1 MSGDYSRINPQ
12 EAFRHSALWIQQ
24 GRVLLD
30 SDFNEMVEIL
40 KTRIEKLSLDA
51 MGNPGIPLLTNPDAF
66 LVTLLAGPT
75 DLAVTPGRIY
85 VDGLM
90 AEIFEN
96 EVVTYLG
103 QPFYP
108 DPPAL
113 PAGDAAVY
121 LELWEEELTWVEAP
135 YLLDP
140 ALGGVDTT
148 TRKRVVFQL
157 HADAVDVAE
166 CGVDVG
172 DPPSAGR
179 LTTRAIA
186 APTPD
191 DPCVLPPADGYR
203 GLENRLYRI
212 EIHDGGALGTARFKW
227 SRDNGSIVSPVR
239 QMANEGGQTVLT
251 VDRIGRD
258 PILRFISGD
267 WVTITDDH
275 REWMDEPGEMAQVS
289 NTDEAAGTITLD
301 RTIPTVGTRAFG
313 ATPAH
318 LDARHTRIQ
327 KWDQTGATNTVDS
340 EGLITTGAAS
350 VTIDDAGVG
359 IEIEF
364 STDPAGGD
372 FRRGDYWVFWART
385 ATAEIEELTD
395 TPPRGII
402 RHYVQL
408 AAANGLGGA
417 NPVLTD
423 CRPQDQP
430 GEGGCCTVVVRPG
443 ESIQAA
449 IDSLP
454 PQGGCICIKAGVH
467 PVPATLNLNRANVHM
482 HGESPGAILQGAAP
496 LLQIGTSAVGVRIE
510 MLDFLGR
517 VQQQGPAAI
526 VTMAGA
532 TDVTVEDCRIAP
544 FPGTSGGTGIQIVR
558 TDRARIAGN
567 AILNTDFGITVTGL
581 SALPVIEGNAMLFGI
596 GRDANPASTGI
607 WIASNPS
614 AAHVEDNV
622 ILGAH
627 HGIVVND
634 NPFGVPVSGSS
645 STLIANNA
653 ILTGALQGEGD
664 GRARG
669 IDTAAA
675 LSTVKGNRIAVL
687 APAGIGI
694 RATGSGSTV
703 IENKV
708 SALQESQLPAFGI
721 QIGYENEG
729 GGLAA
734 AIRVA
739 ENQLSGTLIG
749 ILVTQA
755 TGPTVDGNTI
765 AAVEAVPVFGILSL
779 GSPLQ
784 RLTGNRIAGAF
795 VGIGTNL
802 GRESRIEGNDVF
814 GGVGGILLQRD
825 WRPSLSGNRLDACR
839 GFGAVSTLIVGR
851 TECIGNRIANAGY
864 AVARSIGLGAFLVL
878 GEWHVEAN
886 EVLDTG
892 EAPEGAGASNQAWG
906 IWGDLIQQA
915 SVENNLINYSDALT
929 RDVAREDRALMLRGL
944 LEFRIALGQA
954 EVVFGFPVQILGNRF
969 IGNGAS
975 ALVELAELQ
984 VSDNARL
991 RFERVFF
998 SDNYCLHVSGAPNRN
1013 LATVVLVGH
1022 GCTVT
1027 GNQVKATAPGFFSF
1041 DFNGMRG
1048 PFADNVVN
1056 GGALAYVPFAPAPD
1070 GQNNFIL

>member
-1 MSGDYSRINPQ
+1 MSGDYSRINPH
-12 EAFRHSALWIQQ
+12 EAFRHSALWTQQ

-51 MGNPGIPLLTNPDAF
+51 MGNPGIPFLTNPDAF

-75 DLAVTPGRIY
+75 DLALAPGRIY

-90 AEIFEN
+90 AEIFES
-96 EVVTYLG
+96 EAVTYLG
-103 QPFYP
+103 QPFFP

-157 HADAVDVAE
+157 HADAVEVGE
-166 CGVDVG
+166 CGLEVG
-172 DPPSAGR
+172 EPPSAGR

-186 APTPD
+186 VPTPD
-191 DPCVLPPADGYR
+191 DPCVLPPANGYR

-212 EIHDGGALGTARFKW
+212 DIHDGGPLGTARFKW

-239 QMANEGGQTVLT
+239 QMADGGGRTVLT
-251 VDRIGRD
+251 VNRIGRD
-258 PILRFISGD
+258 PVLRFISGD
-267 WVTITDDH
+267 WVTVTDDH
-275 REWMDEPGEMAQVS
+275 REWMDEPGEMAQVFD
-289 NTDEAAGTITLD
+289 TDEAAGTITLD
-301 RTIPTVGTRAFG
+301 RAIPGVGARAFG
-313 ATPAH
+313 NNPGE
-318 LDARHTRIQ
+318 LGERHTRIQ
-327 KWDQTGATNTVDS
+327 KWDQTGDTNVVDG
-340 EGLITTGAAS
+340 EGLIATGAAP
-350 VTIDDAGVG
+350 VAIDDAGVG
-359 IEIEF
+359 IEITL
-364 STDPAGGD
+364 STDPAAGQ

-395 TPPRGII
+395 APPRGII

-408 AAANGLGGA
+408 AAVNGLGGA
-417 NPVLTD
+417 NPALTD
-423 CRPQDQP
+423 CRPQDEP

-467 PVPATLNLNRANVHM
+467 PVPATLSLNRANVHM

-496 LLQIGTSAVGVRIE
+496 LLQIGTSAFGIRIE
-510 MLDFLGR
+510 MLDFVGR
-517 VQQQGPAAI
+517 VPQQGPGAI
-526 VTMAGA
+526 VAMAGA

-544 FPGTSGGTGIQIVR
+544 FPETFGGTGIQIVR
-558 TDRARIAGN
+558 TDRARIVGN

-581 SALPVIEGNAMLFGI
+581 SAMPAIESNAMLFGI

-614 AAHVEDNV
+614 AAHIEDNL

-627 HGIVVND
+627 HGIAVND
-634 NPFGVPVSGSS
+634 NPFGVPVSGST

-653 ILTGALQGEGD
+653 ILTSALQGEGD

-669 IDTAAA
+669 IDTAAG
-675 LSTVKGNRIAVL
+675 LSTVKGNRIAVF
-687 APAGIGI
+687 APAGTGI
-694 RATGSGSTV
+694 RVTGSGSTV
-703 IENKV
+703 IDNKV
-708 SALQESQLPAFGI
+708 TALQQSRLPAFGI

-734 AIRVA
+734 GIRVA
-739 ENQLSGTLIG
+739 ENQLSGTLTG
-749 ILVTQA
+749 IVITQA
-755 TGPTVDGNTI
+755 TGATVDGNTV

-779 GSPLQ
+779 DAPAQ

-839 GFGAVSTLIVGR
+839 GFGAISTLIVGR
-851 TECIGNRIANAGY
+851 TECTGNRIVNAGY
-864 AVARSIGLGAFLVL
+864 AVARSIGLGAFLIL

-892 EAPEGAGASNQAWG
+892 EAPDGQAASNQAWG
-906 IWGDLIQQA
+906 IWGDLIMQA
-915 SVENNLINYSDALT
+915 SIENNLVSYSDALT

-944 LEFRIALGQA
+944 LEFRILLGRA

-975 ALVELAELQ
+975 ALVELAQLQ
-984 VSDNARL
+984 ISDTLRL

-998 SDNYCLHVSGAPNRN
+998 SDNYCLHVSGQPDDN
-1013 LATVVLVGH
+1013 LATVVLVGR

-1027 GNQVKATAPGFFSF
+1027 GNQVKAMVPGFFSF

-1048 PFADNVVN
+1048 PFADNIMS
-1056 GGALAYVPFAPAPD
+1056 GGALAYAPFPPAPD